1 MLAPGATDRE
11 HGGMGRDDEQSGGQA
26 GSQAAGEERLG
37 RYVLVRR
44 LGTGG
49 MGEVFLAKAQ
59 GARGFEKHVAI
70 KRILPQHS
78 ANKHVVNMLVDE
90 ARISVLL
97 NHPNV
102 VQVLELDEDRGSH
115 FIVMEYVDGHALSR
129 LLRRLRKRGERTD
142 PLVACYL
149 AIQVLEGL
157 QAAHTQRDGSGQL
170 AGIIHRDVSPQNVLI
185 SMTGQV
191 KVIDFGIARARDRL
205 ELTQGSQVKGKL
217 RYMAPEQI
225 KPTLAGSSGIDHRVD
240 IFAAGIVLFEML
252 AMRQR
257 FAHSGDLEIID
268 AILETDAPDLVAEG
282 IIDDELMAIVNMAL
296 QRERRRRYKDA
307 AAFAAALRGYLYAR
321 EPGFNGER
329 VAKVMRRCFMDEV
342 DEVDEA
348 DVVDEPAPPPKKAR
362 APVKVVPAEP
372 LPRADQ
378 RRPPDDRQNREHR
391 NEREARETREA
402 RDEVTR
408 TQFRPAADPVE
419 SSGLRPTTGTT
430 STTARGTGIRAPAA
444 TRKRIPAAIVGAV
457 LGALVLIVV
466 GVTIRAVM
474 QPRPLVNGAAV
485 STTAPTAP
493 TTTAPTTTAPTTTAP
508 TTTTTTTTTTTP
520 TTTTTAP
527 TTAPRSLLD
536 FGTDLELVVEVDP
549 ATATIS
555 RAYQP
560 DPKYVSPARLKVQ
573 RGETIDLQFE
583 AVGFESLRQ
592 KFQIDS
598 DTPRVN
604 VKMTPIPMPL
614 IVRPIPRDAEILVNG
629 VPYKARAMVTPGDTL
644 TIVVR
649 HPFYFDGERTVTA
662 TPGLQQL
669 SVDITLEERPT
680 PSNQP
685 DGSAPASAAR
695 GTLVVTSTP
704 PGADVIVDGLKLG
717 RTPADIRVGVGAH
730 RVTVKNTGAETTFA
744 ITIAA
749 GEVVKRAVALE

>member
-1 MLAPGATDRE
+1 
-11 HGGMGRDDEQSGGQA
+11 MGRDDDQPAA
-26 GSQAAGEERLG
+26 GGEERLG
-37 RYVLVRR
+37 RYTLVRR

-59 GARGFEKHVAI
+59 GARGFEKYVAI
-70 KRILPQHS
+70 KRILPQYS

-102 VQVLELDEDRGSH
+102 VQVLELDEDQGSH

-157 QAAHTQRDGSGQL
+157 HAAHTQKDASGQL

-205 ELTQGSQVKGKL
+205 EATQGAQVKGKL

-225 KPTLAGSSGIDHRVD
+225 KPTLAGQSGIDHRVD
-240 IFAAGIVLFEML
+240 VFAAGVVLFEML

-257 FAHSGDLEIID
+257 FGQSGDIEIID

-282 IIDDELMAIVNMAL
+282 IIDDELMGILNMAL
-296 QRERRRRYKDA
+296 HRERRRRYKDA

-321 EPGFNGER
+321 DPGFNGER

-342 DEVDEA
+342 DD
-348 DVVDEPAPPPKKAR
+348 DVADEPVPAPKRPR
-362 APVKVVPAEP
+362 ASVKVVPVEP
-372 LPRADQ
+372 TRQERLNDKPDNRNEK
-378 RRPPDDRQNREHR
+378 RRPGEDRATRDA
-391 NEREARETREA
+391 REAQEA
-402 RDEVTR
+402 RDDVTR
-408 TQFRPAADPVE
+408 TQFRPTVDGGEV
-419 SSGLRPTTGTT
+419 SGQRPATPGTT
-430 STTARGTGIRAPAA
+430 STMARGTGTRSPATSKKA
-444 TRKRIPAAIVGAV
+444 IPAPLIGAV
-457 LGALVLIVV
+457 LGAFVLIVV
-466 GVTIRAVM
+466 GVVFRVAM
-474 QPRPLVNGAAV
+474 QPRQLPID
-485 STTAPTAP
+485 PTAIV
-493 TTTAPTTTAPTTTAP
+493 TTTGPA
-508 TTTTTTTTTTTP
+508 TTTP
-520 TTTTTAP
+520 TATP
-527 TTAPRSLLD
+527 TTATTTPSTTPSTTIPAPPLTAPPVPEPAPPPRSLVD
-536 FGTDLELVVEVDP
+536 FGGGVELTVEVEP

-583 AVGFESLRQ
+583 AVGFEPLRQ
-592 KFQIDS
+592 KFQIEGDA
-598 DTPRVN
+598 PRVV

-629 VPYKARAMVTPGDTL
+629 VPYKARAMVSPGEKL
-644 TIVVR
+644 LIVAR
-649 HPFYFDGERTVTA
+649 HPFYFDEERTVTA

-669 SVDITLEERPT
+669 SVDITLQERPT
-680 PSNQP
+680 PSKDP
-685 DGSAPASAAR
+685 VGSV
-695 GTLVVTSTP
+695 GQTTTQGVLVVTSKP
-704 PGADVIVDGLKLG
+704 PGADIIVDGLKLG
-717 RTPADIRVGVGAH
+717 RTPGDIRVGVGPH
-730 RVTVKNTGAETTFA
+730 RITVKNAGAESTFA
-744 ITIAA
+744 ITVAP
-749 GEVVKRAVALE
+749 GEVVKREVILE